1 MSGKSKTTTPA
12 TISDDLTR
20 VLALARA
27 ALNAR
32 DDKRLWAS
40 DPEEAG
46 DLHGAACNA
55 LWEELERL
63 VRESDGKV
71 PVLETRAQM
80 QGRIDRRMRNEILA
94 ACQNAIVETLDDI
107 SRGTFDWED

>member
-1 MSGKSKTTTPA
+1 MTTTSA
-12 TISDDLTR
+12 EISDDLTR
-20 VLALARA
+20 VLALAGA
-27 ALNAR
+27 ALQAR

-40 DPEEAG
+40 DPEQAG

-63 VRESDGKV
+63 VKNSGGKV

-80 QGRIDRRMRNEILA
+80 QVRIARQMRNEILA

-107 SRGTFDWED
+107 SSGAFDWED